1 MVSSKKDL
9 LASCVSERLEKV
21 ISLSDGCSVKIQALN
36 GKDRL
41 IVVDPGRVFEMR
53 VYHAISEG
61 LIDPKLPPRELK
73 KYIEDNSDC
82 AQEIFADVLKLSGEL
97 TETEAE
103 AKVDAEKK

>member
-61 LIDPKLPPRELK
+61 LIDPKLTPRELN

-82 AQEIFADVLKLSGEL
+82 AQEIFAEVLSCRVNLRKQKRRL
-97 TETEAE
+97 
-103 AKVDAEKK
+103 K